1 MKKTLAALAVLG
13 AFAGSAMAADVN
25 LYGIVDVGFKYV
37 HSDPDEN
44 DKDATD
50 NFTMATG
57 NQSGSRFGLK
67 GVEDLGNG
75 VQVGFVLENGFS
87 PDDGTLGQG
96 SRLFGREAN
105 LFVRGAFGELSFG
118 RLGAL
123 DSANG
128 SYGLLGYLSPF
139 GASWA
144 GTVEFS
150 TFAVGGARMDN
161 TVTYKSPNFAGFN
174 AYAQYSLGMNTKDKF
189 DPKGNGAAADLVAP
203 AEGKSGD
210 NRYAALG
217 ATYVA
222 GPVNLAASAALYNW
236 SSTEFTDEP
245 DDGYTLTAGGY
256 YDCGFAKTYLGLQYF
271 DNMYKTSSGYKDAA
285 YGFSSFGLTDSFKGW
300 SAQLGFDAPLA
311 GGTALVAFGYADAE
325 SANSGKDEKANDNE
339 FKRWGASVGYTY
351 SLSKR
356 TNVYGVAGY
365 YQDKKTDNVAKS
377 ENKPE
382 TTTVIVGVRHKF

>member
-25 LYGIVDVGFKYV
+25 LYGIVDVGLKYV
-37 HSDPDEN
+37 HSDPDT
-44 DKDATD
+44 KGTDATD

-57 NQSGSRFGLK
+57 NQSGSRLGLK

-75 VQVGFVLENGFS
+75 LKVGFVLENGFN

-139 GASWA
+139 GASWV

-150 TFAVGGARMDN
+150 TFAVGGLRMDN

-189 DPKGNGAAADLVAP
+189 GEASDVAP

-236 SSTEFTDEP
+236 SSTEFIDEP

-271 DNMYKTSSGYKDAA
+271 DNMYKASSDYKDKNVI
-285 YGFSSFGLTDSFKGW
+285 SSIGLDGESFKGW

-311 GGTALVAFGYADAE
+311 GGTAMVAFGYADTE
-325 SANSGKDEKANDNE
+325 SANSGKNEKTNDKE